1 MQISAVITARF
12 FAFIE
17 TYDLNPR
24 GRAYFPEIAAA
35 LVERYGFSKFPQKP
49 EEFDESKGV
58 VFQEGR
64 AGDVT
69 IRQVQIYDHA
79 IYVDSASSTHDSEKI
94 FQESLIWLSKDF
106 GLQYRPEMVKRTTYV
121 SQLTFYSD
129 VMLDQLHPA
138 LSKLAQRLTRRVPEY
153 YGQPLEYEPAS
164 TVIAYDP
171 LSIKAGPAN
180 FSIERRADTLFKEH
194 KYFSTAPLPTNE
206 HVELL
211 EVFEAD
217 VLSFNAR

>member
-24 GRAYFPEIAAA
+24 GRAYFPEIVAA
-35 LVERYGFSKFPQKP
+35 LVGRYGFSKFPQKP

-79 IYVDSASSTHDSEKI
+79 IYVDSASSTSDSEKI
-94 FQESLIWLSKDF
+94 F
-106 GLQYRPEMVKRTTYV
+106 
-121 SQLTFYSD
+121 
-129 VMLDQLHPA
+129 
-138 LSKLAQRLTRRVPEY
+138 
-153 YGQPLEYEPAS
+153 
-164 TVIAYDP
+164 
-171 LSIKAGPAN
+171 
-180 FSIERRADTLFKEH
+180 
-194 KYFSTAPLPTNE
+194 
-206 HVELL
+206 
-211 EVFEAD
+211 
-217 VLSFNAR
+217 